1 MFNNFKIQINS
12 MHTLLNFNKDNWH
25 VIFYLLVNIGLI
37 FPLKYTIFLEHI
49 FIGLPLSL
57 GGFITFYYIENYL
70 QKLDR
75 LYEEHNLAHFFN
87 RFTKSDKFLRLCKFL
102 FFMMIIFFPL
112 IIGYQIKNNPTL
124 IEIFLYVCMSF
135 LLVLCSINVIYYG
148 YIKPNFQKRY
158 VTYFILL
165 VLFVFFILNYMFPN
179 IFSFFLENFSN
190 EFIDVVVITLTFILM
205 TATLGL
211 LAFTYSTV
219 LNNCNTTKN
228 KMKLIGVDYFK
239 STIFVIFFSF
249 SLFLLFII
257 LKFFNLD
264 WSAQLNGNYNIILE
278 INIVCISIFIS
289 TYFMIRFLEYF
300 LKAAKNCLKEFDL
313 I

>member
-1 MFNNFKIQINS
+1 MQ
-12 MHTLLNFNKDNWH
+12 TLLNLIKEKWH
-25 VIFYLLVNIGLI
+25 ILFYMLVNIGFILSI
-37 FPLKYTIFLEHI
+37 PSKYTIILEHI
-49 FIGLPLSL
+49 FIGLLLIL

-102 FFMMIIFFPL
+102 FFMMIIFLPL

-124 IEIFLYVCMSF
+124 IEIFLYICMSF

-190 EFIDVVVITLTFILM
+190 EFTNVVVISLTFVLM

-211 LAFTYSTV
+211 LAFTYNTV

-264 WSAQLNGNYNIILE
+264 WSAQLNGNYNILLK
-278 INIVCISIFIS
+278 INIVCIAIFIS